1 MFRQSRTGGHSPHL
15 TGLIRQGIRRCV
27 FAMFFLVLLPCCSV
41 YAKSAKQYSPS
52 QASAWIRQQA
62 GKTVNY
68 WNPPSDAQCTEL
80 VYYYYRHL
88 DVNAPDTDA
97 WQYSEIKPPS
107 GWKKIR
113 CYPGFVAQQGDVAV
127 WTGGPYG
134 HVALIVSAG
143 ADSFLSLDQN
153 MNGRHFAAFYR
164 HSYEKEGELTFWGVI
179 RPGFRGGRKDGHAVS
194 TGRKIRSCV
203 YYYRGSRKNLIISD
217 ASVRLRKGKVRCTF
231 TIWYKNKQLR
241 KKNYTVRY
249 SRSRTKVT
257 CYITGKG
264 KYRRCRGKITLPLN

>member
-1 MFRQSRTGGHSPHL
+1 
-15 TGLIRQGIRRCV
+15 
-27 FAMFFLVLLPCCSV
+27 
-41 YAKSAKQYSPS
+41 
-52 QASAWIRQQA
+52 
-62 GKTVNY
+62 
-68 WNPPSDAQCTEL
+68 
-80 VYYYYRHL
+80 
-88 DVNAPDTDA
+88 
-97 WQYSEIKPPS
+97 
-107 GWKKIR
+107 
-113 CYPGFVAQQGDVAV
+113 
-127 WTGGPYG
+127 
-134 HVALIVSAG
+134 
-143 ADSFLSLDQN
+143 

-231 TIWYKNKQLR
+231 TIWYNDKQLR

-257 CYITGKG
+257 CYIAGKG